1 MKKTFLMIVAFVTT
15 MASALANDGG
25 LSDYKIRN
33 WTATQEFK
41 SISVSGDVSIVLM
54 EETSSVLSVQGK
66 QKFVDAVKMEIKNG
80 VLHVSGKR
88 GPWKN
93 KTVVYIPVQHLK
105 LLTVKGN
112 SEVVSMGLLNS
123 PSLHVRIEGS
133 CTVSVKNRG
142 LVTVD
147 NDDYHTFSFDKN
159 EKIKVL
165 TGGSL

>member
-1 MKKTFLMIVAFVTT
+1 MKKTFLMIVAFVAT
-15 MASALANDGG
+15 MASAFANDGG
-25 LSDYKIRN
+25 LSDYKVRN

-54 EETSSVLSVQGK
+54 EENSSVLSVQGK
-66 QKFVDAVKMEIKNG
+66 QKFVDAVKMEVKNG
-80 VLHVSGKR
+80 VLHISGKR

-93 KTVVYIPVQHLK
+93 KTAVYIPVQNLK

-123 PSLHVRIEGS
+123 KSLHVRIEGT
-133 CTVSVKNRG
+133 CKVSVKNRG

-147 NDDYHTFSFDKN
+147 NDDYHTFSYDKN

-165 TGGSL
+165 TGGNL